1 MFQDQDQQQGVVKK
15 QALTEADQAAIQQLA
30 DICNRYEDLHMR
42 FTFTSAWSSGQH
54 PHHFLYYE
62 RGTPAGYL
70 YLYDF
75 DPIEPEVTGMVH
87 PDYRRRGIFRALLDA
102 AKAEAFQRGAQ
113 QFTLFC
119 EHASRSGQA
128 FIAATGARYDFSE
141 HAMILEQ
148 FQERPTFDERL
159 VFRAASSAELD
170 VLAAIQAA
178 SFGDSEEQ
186 VKMNIARR
194 LQDPHQHYYV
204 TTFSEESVGCEEPV
218 GLVRVSEGP
227 EEVGIYSFGVVTDYR
242 RRGYGR
248 QMLEEA
254 IRTIRAESQKPI
266 MLDVDITNAG
276 ALALYRSCGF
286 QIRTTYDYYVLE

>member
-1 MFQDQDQQQGVVKK
+1 MPQDQDQRQGVVKK

-42 FTFTSAWSSGQH
+42 FTDMSAWSSSPH

-62 RGTPAGYL
+62 HGTPVGYL
-70 YLYDF
+70 YMYDF
-75 DPIEPEVTGMVH
+75 DPIEPEASGLVH
-87 PDYRRRGIFRALLDA
+87 PDHRRKGIFRALLNA
-102 AKAEAFQRGAQ
+102 AKEEAFQNGAEKMI
-113 QFTLFC
+113 LFC

-128 FIAATGARYDFSE
+128 FIEATGVHYDFSE
-141 HAMILEQ
+141 HEMVLEQ

-159 VFRAASSAELD
+159 VFRAASSADLD
-170 VLAAIQAA
+170 VLTTILAA
-178 SFGDSEEQ
+178 SFGDPEAG
-186 VKMNIARR
+186 VKLNLIRR
-194 LQDPHQHYYV
+194 LQDPCQRYYV
-204 TTFSEESVGCEEPV
+204 TTLGEESVGSEEPV
-218 GLVRVSEGP
+218 GCLRINEGP
-227 EEVGIYSFGVVTDYR
+227 EEVGIYSFGVVPDNR

-254 IRTIRAESQKPI
+254 IRTIRSESQKPI
-266 MLDVDITNAG
+266 MLDVDITNVG